1 MINIWNILNNRLE
14 NREFRDVLSEAK
26 FSLWELKNRKESD
39 GSVFHK
45 LEIFFPDEYHIDY
58 FYDNDLGVEICEV
71 LTEYPFLILDVDL
84 IENLDEI
91 ELETCENIDYKNVRI
106 NLEKLLEE

>member
-1 MINIWNILNNRLE
+1 MINIWNILRDRLE
-14 NREFRDVLSEAK
+14 NEGFKEILSEAK
-26 FSLWELKNRKESD
+26 FSMWELKNRKESD

-45 LEIFFPDEYHIDY
+45 LEIFFPNEYYIDY
-58 FYDNDLGVEICEV
+58 FYDNELGDEISEI
-71 LTEYPFLILDVDL
+71 LPEYPFLILDVGL
-84 IENLDEI
+84 IEELDEI